1 MKKTYYIKIEGD
13 DGKAIVDSFATAVD
27 AIAVLQDVI
36 STLRRPELP
45 QFDASFGEAPLPITG
60 PSREELSRFLNQAQR
75 A

>member
-27 AIAVLQDVI
+27 AIAVLQGVI
-36 STLRRPELP
+36 ATLRRPEHP
-45 QFDASFGEAPLPITG
+45 EFDVSFGEAPLPITG
-60 PSREELSRFLNQAQR
+60 PSAEELTRFLTNAHS